1 MAIKMD
7 PLLVSTASGS
17 TVLPAKNSPPACQTA
32 NPAVAKVANGV
43 MQDAKSFFSAVVN
56 PICNKLLVT
65 SVDLLYTLKKH
76 DEGFLIQLTNTNVS
90 LILKQVAPQLPV
102 AIQALLEDGF
112 VKQFSQ
118 KESGTTE
125 KLGELVMIHVV
136 ANLAKS
142 LYPEAAIEFGSNKK
156 IQKTISLEDFHV
168 AAAKEMMLL
177 FAEEL
182 NLIDE
187 EVANGADIVPEL
199 FNNLTKKLL
208 ARILPQN
215 DSGLVNIGVKFEKS
229 VIGIFDLEKKIS
241 VQLMKTYEPF
251 GNWLSGG
258 AFELQK
264 SGNLD
269 NLIPI
274 LENLGSY
281 TAERMSRHYMKDD
294 EALLLKLTGVDDVQQ
309 IVKMV
314 SQKLS
319 TGPGILKRK
328 ETVENV
334 FSFVVLKVITNI
346 SREVFEKEI
355 ANGDTVKF
363 DDFIIRISMGVSDIF
378 GVHLQTIKQHPKHL
392 PLTDKLF
399 QPLTEHLLKMVL
411 PNDPIIQ
418 SFLARRKNRL
428 TEDLSSFL
436 KNLYSCVALRDDA
449 EEYKQRLRQIFWN
462 PEEIENP
469 TEEDLPEIPD
479 EDLSVQ
485 FGIEKIVKQLYNA
498 CFNITDIGRNF
509 VADKFSD
516 PKVGIAQLQDTFNSK
531 CLSEEILDDLGDE
544 IYDLMNEEE
553 GIESSQ
559 ELLVELRELFDP
571 TEIPDQLLEKIAEIS
586 FRFIE
591 TQEIL
596 NSQSITD
603 YLREEF
609 NEENI
614 VEKLFPGIAGVVS
627 KLIQLNHKISDAKMI
642 SDHLRNKFTS
652 SELSDAI
659 LDKIA
664 KSSIALL
671 QSNKKISSPKV
682 IFDHLVKNVPL
693 PLSNSLFISVANE
706 IFALANPK
714 NPLNWLAPTIQNALH
729 ITLFKALVHLL
740 EKVDK
745 KDRAPLKNLFPAALQ
760 ILLNVSAEELPVIIA
775 GMKNISNPE
784 DYQLLMAPF
793 VDKLI
798 YLFFEDADG
807 EGATLE
813 DHLPIPDEIKPFV
826 AESIRKNAYKLIL
839 PMIEASTS
847 WIDAKEKN
855 QKRLDKLYG
864 NSHASQACRL
874 GGAFTAQSIPYHF
887 QESHELFAETIIDNY
902 SYLFASRKG
911 KEPSKKKRKL
921 KEMVDFTMESIAN
934 NQTPAMKNLFS
945 FIQNFSE
952 AAFLRCFA
960 DLSECLDQLDQD
972 SKDDDD
978 GTMLVQGTTIL
989 LRELKDHLALIAE
1002 VKEDLKQYK
1011 AGKIPLDVMMDKFD
1025 KADKLHPALA
1035 DGTLQQRELF
1045 FQNISEKLLDIV
1057 GVNKDAKLPL
1067 PQFLKSPLWGAFE
1080 GKLMPLI
1087 LLKLFEKVTDP
1098 HTLNLILI
1106 NLFQQ
1111 INADNGNV
1119 DVSIADEDIR
1129 KYNDAPQ
1136 DVLEDLSGGLIKAL
1150 TQMQRSGLARV
1161 AMKNDKIEKLAGQAM
1176 AQPLRDVLQAKSLKK
1191 IIDDL
1196 IVSLVPN
1203 LHPGHW
1209 NDQSG
1214 TYICV
1219 KAMNKT
1225 QVVIPEPDFSH
1236 IFPRTKKEKAA
1247 CHKAQ
1252 VKAEKT
1258 AQKELVKEITHTI
1271 ENQTQ
1276 YIFLGFFRKLWKKL
1290 RNLIDLMI
1298 DKSCGKAAK
1307 RLKRK
1312 INRFLDGAAYY
1323 FIKPVLILTT
1333 YPILLTVKRLLRFY
1347 IVNKSTGFAGD
1358 VSGLKG
1364 IHSNIFYSV
1373 INDILTLISD
1383 AKSSYDLTE
1392 SEELSSSSSY

>member
-1 MAIKMD
+1 MAIKLD
-7 PLLVSTASGS
+7 PLLVTPPSGNGVASTKRPAS
-17 TVLPAKNSPPACQTA
+17 TVQTA
-32 NPAVAKVANGV
+32 NPAVSKVANGV
-43 MQDAKSFFSAVVN
+43 LADVKNFFSSVVN

-65 SVDLLYTLKKH
+65 SVDFLYTLKKN
-76 DEGFLIQLTNTNVS
+76 DEDFLIKLTGTDVS
-90 LILKQVAPQLPV
+90 LILKQVAPQLPI

-112 VKQFSQ
+112 VRQFSQ
-118 KESGTTE
+118 KESDSTE
-125 KLGELVMIHVV
+125 KLGELVMIHMV
-136 ANLAKS
+136 ANLARS
-142 LYPEAAIEFGSNKK
+142 LYPEAAVDFGSNKP
-156 IQKTISLEDFHV
+156 IQKKITLEDFHV
-168 AAAKEMMLL
+168 AATKELMHL

-187 EVANGADIVPEL
+187 EVANGADISPEL
-199 FNNLTKKLL
+199 FSSLTKKLL
-208 ARILPQN
+208 HLILPQN
-215 DSGLVNIGVKFEKS
+215 SSGLVNIGTKFEKG
-229 VIGIFDLEKKIS
+229 VVGFFDLEKKIS
-241 VQLMKTYEPF
+241 LHLMKFYEPF
-251 GNWLSGG
+251 GIWLSGG
-258 AFELQK
+258 DFKQEK
-264 SGNLD
+264 SSNLA
-269 NLIPI
+269 NLMPI
-274 LENLGSY
+274 LETLGAY
-281 TAERMSRHYMKDD
+281 TAEHMSRHYMKDD

-309 IVKMV
+309 LVKIGCQNLGSKIV
-314 SQKLS
+314 
-319 TGPGILKRK
+319 PN
-328 ETVENV
+328 NV
-334 FSFVVLKVITNI
+334 YSAVILKVITNI
-346 SREVFEKEI
+346 SKDVFEKEI
-355 ANGDTVKF
+355 ANGTKVEF

-378 GVHLQTIKQHPKHL
+378 GVHLHAVKQHPKHL

-399 QPLTEHLLKMVL
+399 QPLAEHLLKTIL
-411 PNDPIIQ
+411 PKDPIIQ
-418 SFLARRKNRL
+418 SFLSRRKNRL
-428 TEDLSSFL
+428 TEDLSRL
-436 KNLYSCVALRDDA
+436 LNNLYSCVALRDDA
-449 EEYKQRLRQIFWN
+449 EEYKQRLRQILWN
-462 PEEIENP
+462 PDEIDNP
-469 TEEDLPEIPD
+469 TNEDLPDIPD

-498 CFNITDIGRNF
+498 CFNITDIGRHF

-516 PKVGIAQLQDTFNSK
+516 PKVGIAQLQDTFNPKS
-531 CLSEEILDDLGDE
+531 LTEEILESLGDE
-544 IYDLMNEEE
+544 IDLFNNEE

-559 ELLVELRELFDP
+559 DLFEKLRELYDT
-571 TEIPDQLLEKIAEIS
+571 TEISDQLLEKIAKSSFSFLEEQEIS
-586 FRFIE
+586 DAE
-591 TQEIL
+591 
-596 NSQSITD
+596 SITEH
-603 YLREEF
+603 LRSEF

-642 SDHLRNKFTS
+642 FDHVRKKFS
-652 SELSDAI
+652 STELPDAM

-664 KSSIALL
+664 KSSISLVH
-671 QSNKKISSPKV
+671 SNKKISSPKV
-682 IFDHLVKNVPL
+682 LVNHFAKNL
-693 PLSNSLFISVANE
+693 QLSLANNLLDDVANE
-706 IFALANPK
+706 IFALANPV
-714 NPLNWLAPTIQNALH
+714 NPLNWLAPALQNALH
-729 ITLFKALVHLL
+729 ITLFKAVVHLL

-745 KDRAPLKNLFPAALQ
+745 QDRTPLKKLFPAALQ
-760 ILLNVSAEELPVIIA
+760 ILLNVSAEELPVIVA
-775 GMKNISNPE
+775 GMKNASSPSE
-784 DYQLLMAPF
+784 YQSLMAPF

-798 YLFFEDADG
+798 YLFFEDAG

-813 DHLPIPDEIKPFV
+813 DHLPIPDELKPIA
-826 AESIRKNAYKLIL
+826 AELIRKNVYKLIL

-847 WIDAKEKN
+847 WIDAQETN

-874 GGAFTAQSIPYHF
+874 GGAFTAQSIPYHL
-887 QESHELFAETIIDNY
+887 QESHELFADIIIDNY
-902 SYLFASRKG
+902 SYLFASQSG
-911 KEPSKKKRKL
+911 KEPSKKKRKI
-921 KEMVDFTMESIAN
+921 KEMIDFTMESISE
-934 NQTPAMKNLFS
+934 NQTPAMKKLFS
-945 FIQNFSE
+945 FIQTFSE

-989 LRELKDHLALIAE
+989 LSELKDHLALIAD

-1011 AGKIPLDVMMDKFD
+1011 AGQIPLNVMMDKFD
-1025 KADKLHPALA
+1025 EAGKLHPALA
-1035 DGTLQQRELF
+1035 DGTVKREQF

-1067 PQFLKSPLWGAFE
+1067 PQFLKSPLWNVFE

-1087 LLKLFEKVTDP
+1087 LVSLFEKVTNP

-1111 INADNGNV
+1111 INIDNDNV

-1136 DVLEDLSGGLIKAL
+1136 DTLEEISGKLIKAL
-1150 TQMQRSGLARV
+1150 TQIQPSGVARW
-1161 AMKNDKIEKLAGQAM
+1161 AMKKDKIEKLAGQAM
-1176 AQPLRDVLQAKSLKK
+1176 AQPLRDVLQAKSLKN

-1209 NDQSG
+1209 NDESG

-1219 KAMNKT
+1219 KTKNKA

-1236 IFPRTKKEKAA
+1236 ILPRTKQEKIA
-1247 CHKAQ
+1247 CQKAQ
-1252 VKAEKT
+1252 IKSEKI
-1258 AQKELVKEITHTI
+1258 AQKDLVKEITHTI

-1290 RNLIDLMI
+1290 RNLVDMMI

-1333 YPILLTVKRLLRFY
+1333 YPILLIVKKLLRFY
-1347 IVNKSTGFAGD
+1347 FVNKSTGFAGD
-1358 VSGLKG
+1358 VYNG

-1392 SEELSSSSSY
+1392 SEEFSSSSTA